1 MSSPPVRRSAAALIT
16 SVGADLDAT
25 HVADSVVSVL
35 RGIEDAL
42 TPIIGVRGVAALY
55 ARTLF
60 LVSQDFTWLS
70 ITPPS
75 VNDPMDLQ
83 LLHARVAAQSP
94 ADSVASSRAI
104 IDTFH
109 ELLAG
114 MIGLGL
120 TERLLRTVLDPP
132 SSGNAAQD
140 ATTP

>member
-1 MSSPPVRRSAAALIT
+1 MSSPPVRRAAATLIT
-16 SVGADLDAT
+16 KAGADADAT
-25 HVADSVVSVL
+25 RVADSVVSVL

-60 LVSQDFTWLS
+60 LVSQEYSWLS

-83 LLHARVAAQSP
+83 LLHARVAARSP

-109 ELLAG
+109 DLLDS
-114 MIGLGL
+114 MIGSAL
-120 TERLLRTVLDPP
+120 TERLLRTVLDSS

-140 ATTP
+140 DITP

>member
-25 HVADSVVSVL
+25 RVADSVVSVL

-83 LLHARVAAQSP
+83 LLHARVAVQSP

-109 ELLAG
+109 GLLDS
-114 MIGLGL
+114 MIGSAL
-120 TERLLRTVLDPP
+120 TERLLRAVLDSP
-132 SSGNAAQD
+132 SSGDAAQD
-140 ATTP
+140 AITA